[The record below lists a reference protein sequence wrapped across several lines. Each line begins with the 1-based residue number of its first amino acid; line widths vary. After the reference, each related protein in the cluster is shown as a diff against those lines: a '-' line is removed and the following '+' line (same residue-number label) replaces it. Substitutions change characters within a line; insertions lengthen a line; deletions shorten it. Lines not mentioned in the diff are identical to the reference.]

1 MPFSFINTVAS
12 WMLKKR
18 IHQIELFVKYPV
30 DVQNDELNK
39 LIQIAKNTEIGKKY
53 DFSNTE
59 VIILNDISSL
69 SEKIIVEL
77 QRFLLN
83 EGYIFVIMNNN
94 IKEILNPYFTTK
106 KEGTGLGLSIVNKI
120 INDHNGNIE
129 FISKAD
135 GAVIKIIF
143 TK

>member
-53 DFSNTE
+53 DFSTINNYKTF
-59 VIILNDISSL
+59 
-69 SEKIIVEL
+69 SERVPSVTYEEFFPTIKKTIDGELVNFYL
-77 QRFLLN
+77 QRVTR
-83 EGYIFVIMNNN
+83 YIS
-94 IKEILNPYFTTK
+94 YFFY
-106 KEGTGLGLSIVNKI
+106 
-120 INDHNGNIE
+120 IN
-129 FISKAD
+129 
-135 GAVIKIIF
+135 
-143 TK
+143 T